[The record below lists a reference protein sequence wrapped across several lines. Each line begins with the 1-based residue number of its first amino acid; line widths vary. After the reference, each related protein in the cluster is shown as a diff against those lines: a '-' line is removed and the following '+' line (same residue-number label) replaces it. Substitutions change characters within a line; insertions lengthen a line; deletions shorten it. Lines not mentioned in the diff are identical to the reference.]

1 MHIKYDIGLN
11 DTYRYK
17 NIVYVGVPKCASTY
31 IRGLLQQIP
40 FAKTNFSEIR
50 GDDKIFTF
58 IRNPRERYISAL
70 EQKITDLD
78 AFHLLRDKVFLQF
91 LNGIAIGDDNMIPF
105 NIRFKGVTEQTLF
118 LPCDSEKHSV
128 TNLLKHYFDIHCPEI
143 DHEKINYD
151 VERHLVSNHP
161 GHNEIPHIRTRTRKF
176 LDRNLYI
183 HKGMFAMIHD
193 EDFET
198 WKTAVSM
205 AELNLDQ
212 YLVSKYGLG
221 PKTARFKRKNIE

>member
-1 MHIKYDIGLN
+1 MHIKYNFGLQ

-17 NIVYVGVPKCASTY
+17 NIVYVSVPKCASTY

-40 FAKTNFSEIR
+40 FEKINFSEIR

-58 IRNPRERYISAL
+58 IKNPRERYISAI
-70 EQKITDLD
+70 EQKITYSD
-78 AFHLLRDKVFLQF
+78 ALHLMNDKSF
-91 LNGIAIGDDNMIPF
+91 LNFLNHIAIGDDNMIPY
-105 NIRFKGVTEQTLF
+105 NIRFKGVTKQTLF

-143 DHEKINYD
+143 NHEKINYD
-151 VERHLVSNHP
+151 VERNSSKNY
-161 GHNEIPHIRTRTRKF
+161 GHNEISDLRTRTRKF

-183 HKGMFAMIHD
+183 HKGMFAMIYD

-205 AELNLDQ
+205 AERNLDQ
-212 YLVSKYGLG
+212 YLVSKY
-221 PKTARFKRKNIE
+221 

>member
-1 MHIKYDIGLN
+1 MHMKYDIGLN

-31 IRGLLQQIP
+31 IKGLLQQIP

-50 GDDKIFTF
+50 EDDKIFAF
-58 IRNPRERYISAL
+58 IKNPRERYISAL
-70 EQKITDLD
+70 EQKITDSG
-78 AFHLLRDKVFLQF
+78 ALLLLKDKAFLQF

-105 NIRFKGVTEQTLF
+105 NIRFKGVTKQTLF

-128 TNLLKHYFDIHCPEI
+128 TNLLKNYFDIHCPEI

-151 VERHLVSNHP
+151 VESHLASNY
-161 GHNEIPHIRTRTRKF
+161 GHNEIPDLRIRTRKF

-183 HKGMFAMIHD
+183 HKGMFAMIYD

-205 AELNLDQ
+205 AERNLDQ
-212 YLVSKYGLG
+212 YLVSKY
-221 PKTARFKRKNIE
+221 